1 MFLFGG
7 SGNNNNARNWETI
20 YILNCDTCEWEKVC
34 PNDALG
40 TNTPEPRDSHACV
53 RIGNNMYIFG
63 GSNGENPLNDMFA
76 FNLVSK
82 TWIKIDA
89 TGEIPSAR
97 EGHSGVALSDRY
109 FFIFGG
115 WDGKNIFQNCYLFD
129 FITKKWKMI
138 EYTPGTEPLPRES
151 HSCALLNDCIYIFG
165 GQGTSIKKKNTYYN
179 DLFRLKINIDK
190 SLERVTGVWT
200 KMTSKNGLYPSP
212 RTSHSISP
220 YKDRFLI
227 VIGGEGYSTN
237 NEVMDPE
244 EIISEANE
252 NGLKEVE
259 ETNNEESDD
268 DEHAPCF
275 PKADIWIY
283 DIEDS
288 TWNVLDIKNSELFLP
303 RFTHSCTVYK
313 DSLII
318 FGGLKDL
325 KNSIDDLMVLMLED
339 SETKKPIH
347 LCSCC
352 KKMLD
357 SEPTDEVH
365 PLSTGKIGFELKKVD
380 TSFDEM
386 ETDLLAEYPTNS
398 KPFIS
403 ISYLPD
409 VSNIIKWPFA
419 CFGLLIDSAMLINSK
434 QIHIRWENKFRYSY
448 TPNRVVLKDLTS
460 IQSFLVFEFDGED
473 SNNISVEPTSEN
485 IFKEEQTT
493 VFYKN
498 LKIAGLRLGE
508 SIFYVKKR
516 GSLIE
521 LYYLST
527 SLKNNPDLNDFIVF
541 SCCWDVETQQKWS
554 QSFPQF
560 KKSILDNVSHVL
572 SEEEILQLPSK
583 NTFFVLNLRKTL
595 LKKKTIFEL
604 YSKKDDICLNMP
616 KILENT
622 KNSKLNSVT
631 WSLRTYLEH
640 FFIVPPK
647 EDFEIYLNK
656 GKIGFNQC
664 FSTLHEGQSFEN
676 PEILTA
682 FSKNTKFFLDIDSFD
697 KKKANNTIE
706 NEEKKTEPGQ
716 NLVEELKNEEKEKTL
731 EIVKS
736 SEAPHRGHSGIL
748 IYQNNRLL
756 HRFDEI
762 TTLPQVFGF
771 IELDSSITLDFSK
784 SVKKNIFFFF

>member
-1 MFLFGG
+1 
-7 SGNNNNARNWETI
+7 
-20 YILNCDTCEWEKVC
+20 
-34 PNDALG
+34 
-40 TNTPEPRDSHACV
+40 
-53 RIGNNMYIFG
+53 
-63 GSNGENPLNDMFA
+63 
-76 FNLVSK
+76 
-82 TWIKIDA
+82 
-89 TGEIPSAR
+89 
-97 EGHSGVALSDRY
+97 
-109 FFIFGG
+109 
-115 WDGKNIFQNCYLFD
+115 
-129 FITKKWKMI
+129 
-138 EYTPGTEPLPRES
+138 
-151 HSCALLNDCIYIFG
+151 
-165 GQGTSIKKKNTYYN
+165 
-179 DLFRLKINIDK
+179 
-190 SLERVTGVWT
+190 
-200 KMTSKNGLYPSP
+200 
-212 RTSHSISP
+212 
-220 YKDRFLI
+220 
-227 VIGGEGYSTN
+227 
-237 NEVMDPE
+237 
-244 EIISEANE
+244 
-252 NGLKEVE
+252 
-259 ETNNEESDD
+259 
-268 DEHAPCF
+268 
-275 PKADIWIY
+275 
-283 DIEDS
+283 
-288 TWNVLDIKNSELFLP
+288 
-303 RFTHSCTVYK
+303 
-313 DSLII
+313 
-318 FGGLKDL
+318 
-325 KNSIDDLMVLMLED
+325 
-339 SETKKPIH
+339 
-347 LCSCC
+347 
-352 KKMLD
+352 
-357 SEPTDEVH
+357 
-365 PLSTGKIGFELKKVD
+365 
-380 TSFDEM
+380 
-386 ETDLLAEYPTNS
+386 
-398 KPFIS
+398 
-403 ISYLPD
+403 
-409 VSNIIKWPFA
+409 
-419 CFGLLIDSAMLINSK
+419 MLINSK

-784 SVKKNIFFFF
+784 SVKKNIFFFFLIFKKKYYFDRILKIYLSDSVFGAL